1 VCDRLSAGYRRW
13 SVGAGHAP
21 VQFASWVHRK
31 KGVNMMRSA
40 MQHGFS
46 LIEVMI
52 VVAIMGILASIAVP
66 GYQDY
71 IKNGNAVE
79 APANLANCR
88 VQAEQFYQDNYTYVG
103 FTCNPADAKFFDYS
117 IDNQTATTYTLKATG
132 KSAQNMGNFE
142 FTVNQDNAKTSKYD
156 GTTGSSCWLTTSGG
170 SC

>member
-1 VCDRLSAGYRRW
+1 MKHSAI
-13 SVGAGHAP
+13 
-21 VQFASWVHRK
+21 Q
-31 KGVNMMRSA
+31 
-40 MQHGFS
+40 QGFS

-71 IKNGNAVE
+71 IKSGNSAE

-88 VQAEQFYQDNYTYVG
+88 VQAEQFYQDNLTYVG
-103 FTCNPADAKFFDYS
+103 FACNPTDAKFFDYS
-117 IDNQTATTYTLKATG
+117 IDQQTPTTYTLKATG
-132 KSAQNMGNFE
+132 KSDQNMGDFE

-156 GTTGSSCWLTTSGG
+156 GTTGSSCWLTSSSG